1 MSIFQA
7 ILLGIVQGL
16 TEFLPVSS
24 SGHLLLAE
32 RLFGIQESSLTFGVI
47 LHFGTLIPVI
57 IVFWSDIWKILKHPF
72 QKMTYILIVAS
83 IPAAIVGFTL
93 NDKIEAIFYGG
104 NLLWITFFITGLVLL
119 YSDKA
124 PSEGRGEDE
133 VTYKDALIIGCTQAV
148 AILPGISRSGS
159 TISAGLFSGLSRE
172 TAAKISFLLS
182 IPVVGGAF
190 LLEVVDM
197 AQTGFVLDG
206 VSVGACIAGFIASML
221 SGYLSI
227 KFMLELIRKAKLK
240 YFAYYLFVVSAI
252 SLGLNFI

>member
-1 MSIFQA
+1 MSILEA
-7 ILLGIVQGL
+7 IILGIVQGL

-32 RLFGIQESSLTFGVI
+32 KLFGVQENSLSFGII

-57 IVFWSDIWKILKHPF
+57 IVFWRDLWKLLKKPF
-72 QKMTYILIVAS
+72 QKLTYILIVAS

-93 NDKIEAIFYGG
+93 NDMIEEVFYGG
-104 NLLWITFFITGLVLL
+104 DLLWVTFIATALILL

-124 PSEGRGEDE
+124 SNEGRDE
-133 VTYKDALIIGCTQAV
+133 KEITYKDALVIGCTQAF

-159 TISAGLFSGLSRE
+159 TISAGLFGGLSRE

-190 LLEVVDM
+190 LLESIDI
-197 AQTGFVLDG
+197 AQTGFSLEG
-206 VSVGACIAGFIASML
+206 ISLAACIAGFLASMI
-221 SGYLSI
+221 SGYASI
-227 KFMLELIRKAKLK
+227 KFMLELIKKAKLK
-240 YFAYYLFVVSAI
+240 YFAYYLFVVAI
-252 SLGLNFI
+252 VVLFI